1 MHQAWPLFQRLN
13 LRVLCSGCQA
23 RFLRDEPPSQMEHV
37 KSALQVYADQLKQAA
52 HKALTHL
59 DDTEF
64 KDYKEFLGQSVD
76 NLHGYFQ
83 DGFQT
88 ISPFSTQM
96 LDATKD
102 TREKLIKDAEELGKK
117 IEPMRKELRQVL
129 EKHFQEYSDEL
140 KPFFEEYSAKQ
151 RQHMEEMKTKLEPV
165 VKSLK
170 EKIGTNWEETK
181 SKLVPIVEA
190 VREKVAE
197 HLQDLKNLLEPY
209 MQDYREQMEKRALDF
224 RQSVSSGELRKKMDE
239 LGAQVKPHFDAII
252 AAVQKAVNKE

>member
-1 MHQAWPLFQRLN
+1 KLLLFFCYCIQLAVFRLNCNSITLTEHIKLGPCSRLKRLN

-23 RFLRDEPPSQMEHV
+23 RFQQDEPPSQLEHV
-37 KSALQVYADQLKQAA
+37 KSAFQVYADQLKQSA

-102 TREKLIKDAEELGKK
+102 RREKLIKDVEELRKK

-181 SKLVPIVEA
+181 SKLVPIIS
-190 VREKVAE
+190 
-197 HLQDLKNLLEPY
+197 LQCCQDLSV
-209 MQDYREQMEKRALDF
+209 
-224 RQSVSSGELRKKMDE
+224 QSL
-239 LGAQVKPHFDAII
+239 
-252 AAVQKAVNKE
+252 